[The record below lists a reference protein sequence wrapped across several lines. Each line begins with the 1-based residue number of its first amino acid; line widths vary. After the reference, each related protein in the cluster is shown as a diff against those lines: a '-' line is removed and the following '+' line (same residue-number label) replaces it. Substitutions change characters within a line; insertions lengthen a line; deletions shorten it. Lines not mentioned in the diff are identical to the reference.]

1 MKKTKL
7 HQTLSVEEDRL
18 QSLIQIA
25 QGHADDGDPRAQA
38 DVINLTVKLEDVQD
52 EIEDWL
58 GWSADCAN
66 ERLNNPDFFHD
77 PNRQ

>member
-58 GWSADCAN
+58 GWVADCAAK
-66 ERLNNPDFFHD
+66 RRSD
-77 PNRQ
+77 PNFFYDPARQ